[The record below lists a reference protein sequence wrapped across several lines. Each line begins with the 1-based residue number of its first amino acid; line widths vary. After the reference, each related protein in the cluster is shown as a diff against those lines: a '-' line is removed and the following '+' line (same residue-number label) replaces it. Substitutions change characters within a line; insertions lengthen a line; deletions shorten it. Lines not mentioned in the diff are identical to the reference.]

1 LPTYRI
7 SKTVRD
13 DVRGVFHAQSA
24 IFGMSVVLVF
34 EGERHQ
40 QSTVALRTR
49 RYRFKLD
56 PHLDDSLF
64 ELRDEIIGF

>member
-1 LPTYRI
+1 
-7 SKTVRD
+7 
-13 DVRGVFHAQSA
+13 
-24 IFGMSVVLVF
+24 MSVVLLF

-64 ELRDEIIGF
+64 DLRDEIIELLKRRQKRPIDNWCTRNGREITR

>member
-1 LPTYRI
+1 
-7 SKTVRD
+7 
-13 DVRGVFHAQSA
+13 
-24 IFGMSVVLVF
+24 MSVVLLF

-56 PHLDDSLF
+56 PLLDDSLF